1 MAPTPNRARS
11 LSLARNA
18 ANKRRTPNRNRSLSL
33 ARNAA
38 NKRRIEK
45 KRYIALVNQV
55 LLAAMH
61 NALPAHLKSP
71 SKKNKHKK

>member
-1 MAPTPNRARS
+1 MPSTPNRARS
-11 LSLARNA
+11 LALAKSTANA
-18 ANKRRTPNRNRSLSL
+18 
-33 ARNAA
+33 
-38 NKRRIEK
+38 RRIEK

>member
-1 MAPTPNRARS
+1 M
-11 LSLARNA
+11 
-18 ANKRRTPNRNRSLSL
+18 RRTPNRIRSLSL

-45 KRYIALVNQV
+45 KRYVALVNQV

-71 SKKNKHKK
+71 KKNKHKK

>member
-1 MAPTPNRARS
+1 MPSTPNRVRS
-11 LSLARNA
+11 LALARNA
-18 ANKRRTPNRNRSLSL
+18 ANARRL
-33 ARNAA
+33 
-38 NKRRIEK
+38 EK
-45 KRYIALVNQV
+45 KRYVALVNQV

>member
-1 MAPTPNRARS
+1 MTATPNRTRS
-11 LSLARNA
+11 LSIA
-18 ANKRRTPNRNRSLSL
+18 KSESIRRAT
-33 ARNAA
+33 
-38 NKRRIEK
+38 EK

-71 SKKNKHKK
+71 KKNKGKK

>member
-1 MAPTPNRARS
+1 MPSTPNRVRS

-18 ANKRRTPNRNRSLSL
+18 ANMRRL
-33 ARNAA
+33 
-38 NKRRIEK
+38 EK
-45 KRYIALVNQV
+45 KRYVALVNQV